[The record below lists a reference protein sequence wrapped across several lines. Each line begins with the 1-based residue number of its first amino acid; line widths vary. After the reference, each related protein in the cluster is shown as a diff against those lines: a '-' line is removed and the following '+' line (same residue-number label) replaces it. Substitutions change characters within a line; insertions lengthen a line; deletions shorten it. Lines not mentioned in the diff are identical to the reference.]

1 MGFRTQFLRNESG
14 IAVTEFAIASGFFM
28 ILLLGGFE
36 LSRAVLVN
44 QKVEKVA
51 YITADVT
58 SQATVLTA
66 DQMDEYLLAASQV
79 MDPFEFAENG
89 VVIVT
94 SVERDPGDVQRIRW
108 QYEGGGS
115 LEAESRVGLAVG
127 VTAVL
132 PEGLIIN
139 ERDNVI
145 VAEVFYRYT
154 PMFAANGLY
163 EETDIYKTAVF
174 KPRLGA
180 LTTAP
185 Q

>member
-1 MGFRTQFLRNESG
+1 MGLCKQYLRDESG
-14 IAVTEFAIASGFFM
+14 IAVTEFAIASSFFM

-36 LSRAVLVN
+36 LSRAILVN
-44 QKVEKVA
+44 QKIEKIA
-51 YITADVT
+51 YITADIT
-58 SQATVLTA
+58 AQSTELTA
-66 DQMDEYLLAASQV
+66 VQMDDYLLAAQQV
-79 MDPFEFAENG
+79 MEPFAFENSG
-89 VVIVT
+89 EVLVT
-94 SVERDPGDVQRIRW
+94 SVEREPGDVQRVRW
-108 QYEGGGS
+108 QYPPDIV
-115 LEAESRVGLAVG
+115 AVSRIGNGTNAIA
-127 VTAVL
+127 TL
-132 PEGLIIN
+132 PEGLVIN

-163 EETDIYKTAVF
+163 EQTDIYKAAVF

>member
-1 MGFRTQFLRNESG
+1 MKWLKRCWRDESG
-14 IAVTEFAIASGFFM
+14 LAVTEFAIAMGFFM
-28 ILLLGGFE
+28 MLLLGGFE
-36 LSRAVLVN
+36 LSRMVLVN

-58 SQATVLTA
+58 AQATVLTA
-66 DQMDEYLLAASQV
+66 NQMDEYLMAAAQV
-79 MDPFEFAENG
+79 MEPFNFEDTG

-94 SVERDPGDVQRIRW
+94 SVERDPGDIQRVRW
-108 QYEGGGS
+108 QYVGGGDLVAVSRIGNVGS
-115 LEAESRVGLAVG
+115 LAE
-127 VTAVL
+127 L
-132 PEGLIIN
+132 PENLLIN

-145 VAEVFYRYT
+145 VAEVFYRYS
-154 PMFAANGLY
+154 PMFAAEGLY
-163 EETDIYKTAVF
+163 EDTDIYKTAVF

>member
-1 MGFRTQFLRNESG
+1 MQRWKRWWQDESG

-28 ILLLGGFE
+28 LLLLGGFE
-36 LSRAVLVN
+36 LSRMVLVN

-51 YITADVT
+51 YITADIV
-58 SQATVLTA
+58 SQATSTPPRS
-66 DQMDEYLLAASQV
+66 QMDEYLLAAQQV
-79 MDPFEFAENG
+79 MQPFVFDGLGE
-89 VVIVT
+89 VLVT

-108 QYEGGGS
+108 VYPPDHVAIS
-115 LEAESRVGLAVG
+115 HIGLGDGAI
-127 VTAVL
+127 AQL
-132 PEGLIIN
+132 PEGLVIN

-145 VAEVFYRYT
+145 VAEVFYRYN
-154 PMFAANGLY
+154 PMFSAQGLY
-163 EETDIYKTAVF
+163 EETDMYKVAVF